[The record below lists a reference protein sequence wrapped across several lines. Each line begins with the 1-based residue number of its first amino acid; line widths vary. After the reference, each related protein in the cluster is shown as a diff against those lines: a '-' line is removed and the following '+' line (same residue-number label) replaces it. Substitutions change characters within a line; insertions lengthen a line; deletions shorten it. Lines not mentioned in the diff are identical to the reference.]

1 MNQQLDN
8 YIKQAKRA
16 KMTDGQIKQ
25 DLSKA
30 GWPENDVKQALSAGS
45 KNGPKKSKRLV
56 WLIILIIIVVLAA
69 AGYVAWRY
77 NLLPDYVWPT
87 NWGIF

>member
-30 GWPENDVKQALSAGS
+30 GWPEKDVEQALSAG
-45 KNGPKKSKRLV
+45 GKKSKSSA
-56 WLIILIIIVVLAA
+56 WLIVLVIIIVLAA
-69 AGYVAWRY
+69 AGYAAWWY
-77 NLLPDYVWPT
+77 NLLPDYVWPS